1 MTSLT
6 VKDIAGKDIAGP
18 APRASITAGS
28 VIAGLRRGSLHLLLV
43 PLALLWLS
51 PLVWILVTSLK
62 ARTEVF
68 DPAAGFL
75 PQVLQWSNYPA
86 ALSVA
91 PFATY
96 LVNSVLV
103 TGGILAAQLVTI
115 TLAAYAFARLTFPG
129 KNLLFTLFLLQIM
142 FPIYAT
148 FLTNFVTVRE
158 LGLLNTLPAMIVPFV
173 ASGYGTFMLRQA
185 FRQVP
190 TELADAA
197 RLDGCGHFGILW
209 HVYLPLVKPTLIAF
223 AIISVVTHWND
234 YMWPLLVT
242 NSESVR
248 TLPIGLGLLAKSD
261 SGADWTRLMAAT
273 VMVVSPLLVLFVIF
287 QRRFVDSFMHAGLK

>member
-1 MTSLT
+1 MSTLIRKHWRHI
-6 VKDIAGKDIAGP
+6 V
-18 APRASITAGS
+18 
-28 VIAGLRRGSLHLLLV
+28 LL

-51 PLVWILVTSLK
+51 PLLWIVVTSLK
-62 ARTEVF
+62 TRTEVF
-68 DPAAGFL
+68 DPASGIL
-75 PQVLQWSNYPA
+75 PQAAQCTNYPQ
-86 ALSVA
+86 ALSIA
-91 PFATY
+91 PFDTY
-96 LVNSVLV
+96 LLNSILV
-103 TGGILAAQLVTI
+103 TGGIIAAQLVTI
-115 TLAAYAFARLTFPG
+115 TLAAYAFARLHFPG
-129 KNLLFTLFLLQIM
+129 KNLLFGLFMLQIM

-158 LGLLNTLPAMIVPFV
+158 LGLMNSLWALMVPFV

-190 TELADAA
+190 GELADAA
-197 RLDGCGHFGILW
+197 RLDGCGHLSTLW
-209 HVYLPLVKPTLIAF
+209 HVYLPLVKPTLVAF

-248 TLPIGLGLLAKSD
+248 TLPIGLGRLAKAD

-273 VMVVSPLLVLFVIF
+273 VVVVSPLLLFFVIF